1 MKRILSVILSVM
13 IILSCMMNIS
23 ITAFATNIDDTSV
36 FIKQEGTDWCTYASA
51 TNMIR
56 RRAILDGSSNWSS
69 YTDADLRSSAR
80 ASGGGMS
87 NSFSY
92 AGYGVKAENW
102 KSKTT
107 EQKKSSLISLLS
119 SHPEGVVI
127 YTFDG
132 TYTHAILACNY
143 ANGTFYVNDPA
154 KKKPTG
160 IIKLTEAQFNGS
172 SQDDRIG
179 WIKKVWYISS
189 GAGTG
194 GTYTPTPTPTPST
207 PAGITLSSN
216 TINLDYPNSAS
227 KTITVTATGS
237 LPSKYK
243 FELSINSSLNFQWD
257 SSWSGNSI
265 NLTVS
270 ANQNSVT
277 SSNAT
282 VFLKDSSND
291 SICAS
296 VNFIVNVS
304 KPAPEPVIK
313 ETVLLHFNANGGL
326 AAPSS
331 QIVEKYDVAEIP
343 YQTPYREGYKFLGW
357 GRTKDATYSEYSV
370 ILPGGLFKLETTD
383 YTLYAIWEKEQT
395 DWAEWDLTLSEYDIY
410 FDGTN
415 YKEKIVVKID
425 EQDDSKYYFS
435 YDCDE
440 ELKIKWG
447 DDYYDE
453 NGYYCEEIIVYA
465 PEKPF
470 KNEKIEIE
478 VQVRDE
484 NDEIADYTSFD
495 VHFEETKETSFA
507 DRNPSGI
514 SVYLNGEK
522 LSFDVQPQIINSRT
536 MVPMRKIFEE
546 LGTVVGWN
554 NNTQR
559 AISVKKGDVVSVSI
573 GGQYLTVNGEQK
585 LLDSPPV
592 IISGRTLVPVR
603 AIAESFNC
611 DVEWYD
617 YGTSQVVDIN
627 MNDTINNMENKGGL
641 LIGWTEYAPFS
652 FYDEYGNLIGFDTE
666 LAKYVCQ
673 FWGWDVNFVEIP
685 FDMKFNAINS
695 GEIDCYWNGIT
706 KTDEREEICTFTN
719 DYVSFDMQYE
729 EDGEWYTSHEVY
741 SVPFRKGDYDTV
753 QLVNIALEEAE
764 KDGTIAYLKY
774 KYGIE

>member
-1 MKRILSVILSVM
+1 M
-13 IILSCMMNIS
+13 
-23 ITAFATNIDDTSV
+23 TAFATNIDDTSV
-36 FIKQEGTDWCTYASA
+36 FIKQEGSDWCTYAAA

-56 RRAILDGSSNWSS
+56 RRALLDGNGNWSA
-69 YTDADLRSSAR
+69 YTDSSLRSSAR

-92 AGYGVKAENW
+92 AGYGVTAENW
-102 KSKTT
+102 KSKST

-143 ANGTFYVNDPA
+143 TNGTFYVNDPA
-154 KKKPTG
+154 KKMPSG

-194 GTYTPTPTPTPST
+194 GTYTPTPTPTPAPST
-207 PAGITLSSN
+207 PAGISLSTSN
-216 TINLDYPNSAS
+216 VNLDYPNSAS
-227 KTITVTATGS
+227 KTITVTATGN

-243 FELSINSSLNFQWD
+243 FELSINSSLNYKWD
-257 SSWSGNSI
+257 SSWSGSSI

-270 ANQNSVT
+270 ANQNSV
-277 SSNAT
+277 SSSTAT
-282 VFLKDSSND
+282 IYLKDSSND
-291 SICAS
+291 SVCAS
-296 VNFIVNVS
+296 INFNINVTKPVVKENVNVYF
-304 KPAPEPVIK
+304 E
-313 ETVLLHFNANGGL
+313 LNGGENGPL
-326 AAPSS
+326 TQTVTQDSS
-331 QIVEKYDVAEIP
+331 FVVPFQN
-343 YQTPYREGYKFLGW
+343 PYRLGYTFLGW
-357 GRTKDATYSEYSV
+357 D
-370 ILPGGLFKLETTD
+370 TD
-383 YTLYAIWEKEQT
+383 YRSNDPKYKAGDTINIGDGNLVLYAV
-395 DWAEWDLTLSEYDIY
+395 WDETGIPFSLELIEHSVHSDDFEAIEYYVDGDRFWVDDIVFRCDNNIECY
-410 FDGTN
+410 WGMIKNSDETFS
-415 YKEKIVVKID
+415 IMLQID
-425 EQDDSKYYFS
+425 RIGDITSN
-435 YDCDE
+435 
-440 ELKIKWG
+440 EL
-447 DDYYDE
+447 
-453 NGYYCEEIIVYA
+453 
-465 PEKPF
+465 
-470 KNEKIEIE
+470 
-478 VQVRDE
+478 
-484 NDEIADYTSFD
+484 SFD
-495 VHFEETKETSFA
+495 VVNEDGIVLFTDTVLVFEDYEKTEDELFL

-536 MVPMRKIFEE
+536 MVPMRKIFES

-554 NNTQR
+554 NNTQK

-573 GGQYLTVNGEQK
+573 GGQYLTINGEQK

-603 AIAESFNC
+603 AVAESFNC

-641 LIGWTEYAPFS
+641 VIGYSEFAPFS
-652 FYDEYGNLIGFDTE
+652 YFDENGYLIGFDTE
-666 LAKYVCQ
+666 LAKYVCD
-673 FWGWDVNFVEIP
+673 FWGWDCSFVEIP
-685 FDMKFNAINS
+685 FDMSFTAIKT
-695 GEIDCYWNGIT
+695 GQIDCYWNAIT
-706 KTDEREEICTFTN
+706 KTEERMNNATFTN
-719 DYVSFDMQYE
+719 DYVEYTYETE

-764 KDGTIAYLKY
+764 KDGTIDYLKY